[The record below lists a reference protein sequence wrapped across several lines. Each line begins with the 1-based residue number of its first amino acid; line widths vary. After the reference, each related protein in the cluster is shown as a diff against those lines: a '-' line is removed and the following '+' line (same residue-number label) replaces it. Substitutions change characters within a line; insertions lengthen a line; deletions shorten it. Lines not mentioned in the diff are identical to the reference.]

1 MITKQEVIN
10 KLDALKAYSVQQKP
24 DFETYY
30 TELMQPVYDA
40 VNAYFNTSRSNFV
53 KPVTEYVFQAY
64 CDINVR
70 NQQWEIDIP
79 YNYPTDYPTGYNDLR
94 DCFYSFNSLLSITNE
109 QFFNV
114 WVEETPTTGGT
125 DSTGGGT
132 LTPVP
137 VSNPYLTT
145 WQTEITDAPTGELS
159 KINACVEW
167 LKNSGDNTILIDLLE
182 DRGTLISSMEREDIA
197 LMIYN
202 DRHVLEVLN
211 ERNISAYIPS
221 YIGD

>member
-53 KPVTEYVFQAY
+53 KPVTEYIFQAY

-70 NQQWEIDIP
+70 NQQWEIEFP
-79 YNYPTDYPTGYNDLR
+79 VNYPSDYPTGYNDLR
-94 DCFYSFNSLLSITNE
+94 DCFYSFNGLMTVTNE

-114 WVEETPTTGGT
+114 WVEETPTTET
-125 DSTGGGT
+125 MDNTGGGT

-145 WQTEITDAPTGELS
+145 WQTEITDAPTDELS

-167 LKNSGDNTILIDLLE
+167 LKNSGDSTILIDLLE

-221 YIGD
+221 YIGG